1 MTERRSFTQSLA
13 SFPLLQHVSFL
24 SESGT
29 HHDCPSWAKH
39 PADGASAHPDGK
51 QQPSLTTATSLGAS
65 LISLSVTPQP
75 LRARRSRNP
84 FRCNRLSLHGLFGE
98 LISR

>member
-29 HHDCPSWAKH
+29 QHGCPSWAKH

-65 LISLSVTPQP
+65 LISLSVTPSHSEHVEAGTRFAATVC
-75 LRARRSRNP
+75 LCMACLAS
-84 FRCNRLSLHGLFGE
+84 
-98 LISR
+98 